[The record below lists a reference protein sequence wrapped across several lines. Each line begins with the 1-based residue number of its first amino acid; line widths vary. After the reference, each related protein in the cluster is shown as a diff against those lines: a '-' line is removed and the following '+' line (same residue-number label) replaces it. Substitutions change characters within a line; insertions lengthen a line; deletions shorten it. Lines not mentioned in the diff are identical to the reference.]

1 MDKLLEAIAGNI
13 IVIAAFMVPVAITA
27 VTSYFSHKRLEMI
40 HRERIAAIE
49 KGMMPPG
56 ELVDPDKEERQ
67 KSEGEKAP
75 PDYLRTGLFW
85 FCPGAG
91 MVAFCLV
98 AMQDIMAAI
107 RLPILGVSV
116 VCAGVGAAYLAI
128 YFVDQERK
136 RPGLQ

>member
-1 MDKLLEAIAGNI
+1 MPSFVYPLPIAI
-13 IVIAAFMVPVAITA
+13 VA
-27 VTSYFSHKRLEMI
+27 VNSYFSHKRLEMI

-107 RLPILGVSV
+107 RLPIMGVSV
-116 VCAGVGAAYLAI
+116 VCAGPT
-128 YFVDQERK
+128 F
-136 RPGLQ
+136 PS